1 MIKQKISLL
10 LSMGLFFTILS
21 QLMSLP
27 ALGRD
32 KTDVVIL
39 KNGDHVT
46 GEIKALARGKL
57 SLSTDSM
64 GTVSIEWEDVERVTS
79 QWVFEVET
87 ETGLR
92 TFGSLAP
99 AAEPKTMEIIGEG
112 SRNTLNQTSVVRLTQ
127 IEAGFL
133 SRLEGYVD
141 VGFNFARANRAT
153 QWTLGSEVKSRNE
166 IRQLKATFSS
176 FFNSTVSS
184 DDPTKVETTRNF
196 LTVDI
201 TRFLPGRW
209 LVTGLTSFNQNQEL
223 NLDLRSSFGGDL
235 GRHVIQNNRSL
246 LTVRA
251 GAVFSNEQFAPT
263 DMEPMG
269 ERRNNIEGSGT
280 IVYELFVFQDPEID
294 IATTLTILPS
304 LSNWGRLRADLDTR
318 IKWELFK
325 DFSWSVTLFDNYD
338 SRPPEGNETNDFGI
352 NTSVGWSF

>member
-1 MIKQKISLL
+1 MIKTGASLL
-10 LSMGLFFTILS
+10 HSVLLFFTVML
-21 QLMSLP
+21 QLMSIP

-32 KTDVVIL
+32 KTDVIIL
-39 KNGDHVT
+39 KNGDHIT
-46 GEIKALARGKL
+46 GEIKSLSRGKM

-64 GTVSIEWEDVERVTS
+64 GTVSIEWEDVARVTS

-92 TFGSLAP
+92 TFGSLSP

-112 SRNTLNQTSVVRLTQ
+112 TRNTLNQTSVVRLTQ
-127 IEAGFL
+127 LEAGFL

-166 IRQLKATFSS
+166 IRQLKSTFSS
-176 FFNSTVSS
+176 FF
-184 DDPTKVETTRNF
+184 DDRKDVESTTRNVF
-196 LTVDI
+196 TFDF
-201 TRFLPGRW
+201 TRFFSGRW
-209 LVTGLTSFNQNQEL
+209 LVTGLTSFTQNQEL

-251 GAVFSNEQFAPT
+251 GAVFSKEQFAPT
-263 DMEPMG
+263 EFEPMG
-269 ERRNNIEGSGT
+269 ENRNNIEATGT
-280 IVYELFVFQDPEID
+280 LAWELFSFQDPEID
-294 IATTLTILPS
+294 ITTTLTVLPS
-304 LSNWGRLRADLDTR
+304 LSNWGRIRADFDTR
-318 IKWELFK
+318 IQFELFK
-325 DFSWSVTLFDNYD
+325 DFSWSATLFDNYD

-352 NTSVGWSF
+352 TTSVGWSF